1 MIVIKLGGSLSQSD
15 TLIRCLYSIEQNY
28 LDRAVVIV
36 PGGGAFADQVRSA
49 QQRWQ
54 FDDQAAHRMAILAMQ
69 QMALL
74 INGLKSEFYIARSV
88 TGIRE
93 QLYNQKIVI
102 WSPDIVELDNASI
115 QASWDITSD
124 SLAAWLAKALSA
136 RELIL
141 VKSAMIDPSLSLK
154 QLAKQG
160 IIDKGFCEFVKQAT
174 FKIQVI
180 NQQNFYYR
188 ISKDVNTSSD
198 SNSIISA

>member
-15 TLIRCLYSIEQNY
+15 TLVRCLYSIEQNY

-54 FDDQAAHRMAILAMQ
+54 FDDQTAHRMAILAMQ

-74 INGLKSEFYIARSV
+74 INGLKSDFYIARSV

-141 VKSAMIDPSLSLK
+141 VKSAMIDPSLSLQ
-154 QLAKQG
+154 QLAKQS

>member
-54 FDDQAAHRMAILAMQ
+54 FDDQTAHRMAILAMQ

-74 INGLKSEFYIARSV
+74 INGLKSDFYIARSV

-141 VKSAMIDPSLSLK
+141 VKSAMIDPSLSLQ

>member
-1 MIVIKLGGSLSQSD
+1 LSQSD
-15 TLIRCLYSIEQNY
+15 TLVRCLYSIEQNY

-54 FDDQAAHRMAILAMQ
+54 FDDQTAHRMAILAMQ

-74 INGLKSEFYIARSV
+74 INGLKSDFYIARSV

-141 VKSAMIDPSLSLK
+141 VKSAMIDPSLSLQ